1 MRYVH
6 HRVCLIH
13 LRHMYEWSTVKL
25 DANGSEEVSLLV
37 RCPQIFKHTQEW
49 YLARVGKVSSF
60 HGCPQREVP
69 LYIHV

>member
-1 MRYVH
+1 MNGVQ
-6 HRVCLIH
+6 
-13 LRHMYEWSTVKL
+13 WKFSKP

-49 YLARVGKVSSF
+49 YLARVGKVSLF